1 MPKEIQGV
9 VFYTTPEAAQE
20 LGITTNTIRTMLR
33 DGRMKGHKIGGKFL
47 IPEKAI
53 RRALGIDDE

>member
-9 VFYTTPEAAQE
+9 VFYTTMEAAQE
-20 LGITTNTIRTMLR
+20 LSVSTNTIRTMLK
-33 DGRMKGHKIGGKFL
+33 DGRLKGQKIGGRFL

-53 RRALGIDDE
+53 RDALGID